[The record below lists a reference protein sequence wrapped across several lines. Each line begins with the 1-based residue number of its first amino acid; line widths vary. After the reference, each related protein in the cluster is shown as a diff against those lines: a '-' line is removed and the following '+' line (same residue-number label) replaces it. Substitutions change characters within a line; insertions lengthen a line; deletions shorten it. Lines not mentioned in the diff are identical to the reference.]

1 MTKSSNQP
9 DTATNSPDQ
18 GADTQPNAGQNA
30 GPNAAPDPS
39 ATPPQSGPENAVS
52 LEARREALR
61 NAERGDQFVVA
72 TDLEDSEQRE
82 AAPGVREQD

>member
-1 MTKSSNQP
+1 MTKSSTGLDKASPAQS
-9 DTATNSPDQ
+9 TAQSE
-18 GADTQPNAGQNA
+18 AV
-30 GPNAAPDPS
+30 PDPS
-39 ATPPQSGPENAVS
+39 VSSTQTGPDDAVS

-82 AAPGVREQD
+82 AAPGTREQD